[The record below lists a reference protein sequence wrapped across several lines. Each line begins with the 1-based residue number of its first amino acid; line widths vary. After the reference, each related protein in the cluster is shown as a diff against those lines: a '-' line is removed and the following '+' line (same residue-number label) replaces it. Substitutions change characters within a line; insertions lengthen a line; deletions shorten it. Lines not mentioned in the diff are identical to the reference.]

1 MKEET
6 TPKVKLSEKLEC
18 IREVMENNNTIPF
31 TEIIHMDQCIGKAK
45 QLEEQLEGEILS
57 VVHFKIGGV
66 ETNNV
71 PANSDFTTDAFEFVG
86 TKDFTWSIT
95 FEDLG
100 IVGGSPV
107 FDVWVS
113 NNARF
118 WYKWDLSTT
127 NVNVK
132 EDSAGS
138 DHLGYRFMRIE
149 YRAGGVAAGNVNLEL
164 GIFTK

>member
-1 MKEET
+1 MIFG
-6 TPKVKLSEKLEC
+6 S
-18 IREVMENNNTIPF
+18 
-31 TEIIHMDQCIGKAK
+31 TE
-45 QLEEQLEGEILS
+45 LLS

-71 PANSDFTTDAFEFVG
+71 PASSDFTTDAFEFAR

-95 FEDLG
+95 FEDLS

-113 NNARF
+113 NNARV

-149 YRAGGVAAGNVNLEL
+149 YRAGGATAGNVNLEL